1 MGITAEQIK
10 GLVSD
15 AVQEQTGMNP
25 EEFKA
30 FRAQLKAQHEESN
43 KVDRKH
49 AVELM
54 NDRLPKAYEEKAKWV
69 IRGDANEGL
78 GLRFARFVRALAWA
92 RRTNESPMDVAKQW
106 GDDWLADAIKGSR
119 ENARQKALAAGTL
132 SSGGALVPDEFLGE
146 MIELLRARSTMRAA
160 GSRVVPMRN
169 GSMTIPRQSAGATAS
184 YVGENSNITSSQQT
198 FEQIQLTARKLA
210 ALTPVSNDLL
220 RESDPSA
227 DQIVRDDLVQVMAL
241 RESLAFLRGD
251 GTQNQPKGIRNWAAS
266 GQVFG
271 ATQAGASATL
281 AEVTADLFKMIR
293 LVKASNVPLLRAGW
307 VMSTRSMMFIASLL
321 DSNGNF
327 VYKDEIMG
335 GSLLGWPIHEDN
347 QIPENLGGGSNESE
361 IYFVEFSQALI
372 GDQMAM
378 EVEVFPGGSYHDGS
392 TVISGIS
399 TDQTVVRAIALHDF
413 ALRHDE
419 AASVLTTVKYGA

>member
-15 AVQEQTGMNP
+15 AVQEQTGMTP
-25 EEFKA
+25 DEFA
-30 FRAQLKAQHEESN
+30 EFRTQLKAQQDEQN
-43 KVDRKH
+43 KVERRH
-49 AVELM
+49 AVGTM
-54 NDRLPKAYEEKAKWV
+54 QDSLPKTYEEKAKT
-69 IRGDANEGL
+69 IIKMDPDDGL
-78 GLRFARFVRALAWA
+78 GLRAARFVRAMACA
-92 RRTNESPMDVAKQW
+92 KRYGESATDVARGW
-106 GDDWLADAIKGSR
+106 DDKWLADEIEQSR
-119 ENARQKALAAGTL
+119 ENQRKKALAAGQL
-132 SSGGALVPDEFLGE
+132 ASGGALVPDEFMNE
-146 MIELLRARSTMRAA
+146 MIELLRARSTIRQA
-160 GSRVVPMRN
+160 GARTVPMRN

-251 GTQNQPKGIRNWAAS
+251 GTQNQPKGIRHWTTS
-266 GQVFG
+266 GQVFA
-271 ATQAGASATL
+271 ATQAGSDATL

-293 LVKASNVPLLRAGW
+293 LVRASNVPLLRAGW
-307 VMSTRSMMFIASLL
+307 VMSTRSMMYIASLL
-321 DSNGNF
+321 DGNGNF
-327 VYKDEIMG
+327 VYKDDLMAG
-335 GSLLGWPIHEDN
+335 RLLGWPVHEDN
-347 QIPENLGGGSNESE
+347 QIPENLGGGTESE
-361 IYFVEFSQALI
+361 IYFCEFSQAMI
-372 GDQMAM
+372 GDTMSL
-378 EVEVFPGGSYHDGS
+378 EVEAFPGGSYHDGS
-392 TVISGIS
+392 QVVSGIS